1 MNETH
6 SQIIET
12 LKDGIEKIG
21 SILDATKPQTETE
34 DLTEDIVQRATDK
47 IMEDVEQIKD
57 DIIDKA
63 CDSIDISESEISD
76 LVFER
81 LDLDDISEEL
91 AGKLS
96 ETIVEED
103 SPQFYKK
110 LAKHLLEAIRD
121 EKLVSS

>member
-34 DLTEDIVQRATDK
+34 DLTEDIVQRTTDK
-47 IMEDVEQIKD
+47 IMEDVDQIKD

-63 CDSIDISESEISD
+63 CDSIDTSEISD

>member
-21 SILDATKPQTETE
+21 SILDATKPPTETE
-34 DLTEDIVQRATDK
+34 DLTEDVVQRTTDK
-47 IMEDVEQIKD
+47 IMEDVDQIKD

-63 CDSIDISESEISD
+63 CDSIDTSEISD